1 MFGQRWMTLAADSV
15 ALACDAAAVVGLR
28 LVRLSRL
35 DARAASEAWLM
46 VEEKWESAALLQW
59 GALSGQ
65 LGSRPHDV
73 ASASFDHVRR
83 KVAANRRRL
92 AKR

>member
-1 MFGQRWMTLAADSV
+1 MCGLRWMTFAADTM
-15 ALACDAAAVVGLR
+15 ALTVDAAAVVGLR
-28 LVRLSRL
+28 LVRLSML
-35 DARAASEAWLM
+35 DASAAAEAWLM

-92 AKR
+92 AQR